1 MYYIAYGSNMNIGQ
15 MANRCPRSKRIGTG
29 KIKDWDIVFKYHA
42 DIVPSE
48 GHVLPVLV
56 WDIAPED
63 WPRLDRYE
71 GYPAYYIRKTI
82 PVTLDETGET
92 FDAVVYVMT
101 DIRGNSLR
109 EPEEYYF
116 EIIRQGC
123 EENGIDVEYLYD
135 ALDNARCGNIVDD
148 MDDFAPEE
156 EEEDDNIFY
165 NDSDDDIFDYFD
177 KLLEDN
183 I

>member
-1 MYYIAYGSNMNIGQ
+1 MYYIAYGSNMNLGQ
-15 MANRCPRSKRIGTG
+15 MANRCPHSKRIGTG
-29 KIKDWDIVFKYHA
+29 KIHGWDIVFKYHA

-82 PVTLDETGET
+82 PVTLDETGKT

-101 DIRGNSLR
+101 D
-109 EPEEYYF
+109 
-116 EIIRQGC
+116 
-123 EENGIDVEYLYD
+123 
-135 ALDNARCGNIVDD
+135 A
-148 MDDFAPEE
+148 
-156 EEEDDNIFY
+156 
-165 NDSDDDIFDYFD
+165 
-177 KLLEDN
+177 
-183 I
+183 

>member
-29 KIKDWDIVFKYHA
+29 KIKDWDIVFKYYA

-101 DIRGNSLR
+101 DARGEDL
-109 EPEEYYF
+109 EPPEDYYF
-116 EIIRQGC
+116 EVIKHGC
-123 EENGIDVEYLYD
+123 IENGIDVEYLYD
-135 ALDNARCGNIVDD
+135 ARADARWAKDLTEWPFEDD
-148 MDDFAPEE
+148 DEDEDSAYED
-156 EEEDDNIFY
+156 EEEDL
-165 NDSDDDIFDYFD
+165 FDY
-177 KLLEDN
+177 LERIMEEDV
-183 I
+183 